1 MLWLGKQ
8 GIFKIFLKG
17 SDSEAIM
24 FLINSIFTVF
34 MKKMGRFIVLVLAVT
49 FSFVGFAQ
57 KPRDLNCK
65 EIVIKTLHSI
75 KEVKGLKYHLKI
87 TERGKKGFNY
97 YESAVK
103 FNRNPRLIYLY
114 IKGIEVLWLQ
124 GKNDG
129 KALVKPNSFPFF
141 NLNLDP
147 MGDLMRQDQHHT
159 LNEMGYDYFASIIQ
173 NTVDRLDDR
182 FDDVFQ
188 LAGQERVNN
197 RPCYKIIIDNKDFKY
212 IDYTIGEGESI
223 TSIARKFFIPEY
235 LILEK
240 NPKFKDYFDILKKG
254 QVIKIPNWYCRSVVM
269 YVDELYFLPISIKV
283 NDDKGLF
290 EEYNYYFLQ
299 VNPKFE
305 EGEFTRNY
313 KDYGF

>member
-1 MLWLGKQ
+1 
-8 GIFKIFLKG
+8 
-17 SDSEAIM
+17 
-24 FLINSIFTVF
+24 
-34 MKKMGRFIVLVLAVT
+34 MGRLSFTFLFTLA
-49 FSFVGFAQ
+49 FFFGFGQ
-57 KPRDLNCK
+57 KSHELTCK
-65 EIVIKTLHSI
+65 EVVTKSLHSI

-87 TERGKKGFNY
+87 TERGKKGFNF

-159 LNEMGYDYFASIIQ
+159 LNEMGYDYFASVIQ
-173 NTVDRLDDR
+173 NTVDRLDDK
-182 FDDVFQ
+182 FDDVFE
-188 LAGQERVNN
+188 LVGTERVNN

-290 EEYNYYFLQ
+290 EEYNYFFLQ

-305 EGEFTRNY
+305 EGEFTRTFPG
-313 KDYGF
+313 YGF

>member
-1 MLWLGKQ
+1 MNKLLLLAA
-8 GIFKIFLKG
+8 FLLTQ
-17 SDSEAIM
+17 I
-24 FLINSIFTVF
+24 SI
-34 MKKMGRFIVLVLAVT
+34 G
-49 FSFVGFAQ
+49 FSQ
-57 KPRDLNCK
+57 KLEIDCK
-65 EIVIKTLHSI
+65 EIVTKSLRSI

-103 FNRNPRLIYLY
+103 FSRSPRLIYLY

-129 KALVKPNSFPFF
+129 KALVKPNSFPYF

-147 MGDLMRQDQHHT
+147 MGNLMRQDQHHT

-173 NTVDRLDDR
+173 NTVDKLGDKL
-182 FDDVFQ
+182 DDVFSF
-188 LAGQERVNN
+188 AGEERING
-197 RPCYKIIIDNKDFKY
+197 RPCYKIMIDNKDFKY

-223 TSIARKFFIPEY
+223 TSIARKFHIAEY
-235 LILEK
+235 MILEK

-254 QVIKIPNWYCRSVVM
+254 QTIKIPNWYARTVVM
-269 YVDELYFLPISIKV
+269 YIDQLYFLPISMKV
-283 NDDKGLF
+283 SDDNGLF
-290 EEYNYYFLQ
+290 EEYNYHFLQ

-305 EGEFTRNY
+305 ESEFTKTY

>member
-1 MLWLGKQ
+1 
-8 GIFKIFLKG
+8 
-17 SDSEAIM
+17 
-24 FLINSIFTVF
+24 
-34 MKKMGRFIVLVLAVT
+34 MGRFIVLVLAVT
-49 FSFVGFAQ
+49 FSLVGFAQ

-129 KALVKPNSFPFF
+129 RALVKPNSFPFF